1 MDNRQAIGSWLSGP
15 RAAAEDM
22 GIDFGYRGQR
32 LGLPEE
38 GPGSVAPL
46 GKRVGA
52 ILVDWGLC
60 LLIAYGLLTREP
72 ASVSNW
78 TLIVFVVMT
87 LITVGTLGMTP
98 GKRLFHLRVIALDG
112 QRLSFPRAALR
123 TLLLALAI
131 PPLVW
136 DRDTRGLHDRLAG
149 AVQVRT

>member
-1 MDNRQAIGSWLSGP
+1 
-15 RAAAEDM
+15 M

-72 ASVSNW
+72 ASISNW
-78 TLIVFVVMT
+78 TLVIFVVMAM
-87 LITVGTLGMTP
+87 ITVGTLGMTP
-98 GKRLFHLRVIALDG
+98 GKRLFRLRVIGIDG
-112 QRLSFPRAALR
+112 QRLSFPRAVLR
-123 TLLLALAI
+123 TALLALAI

-136 DRDTRGLHDRLAG
+136 DRDTRGLHDRFSG
-149 AVQVRT
+149 AVQVRS